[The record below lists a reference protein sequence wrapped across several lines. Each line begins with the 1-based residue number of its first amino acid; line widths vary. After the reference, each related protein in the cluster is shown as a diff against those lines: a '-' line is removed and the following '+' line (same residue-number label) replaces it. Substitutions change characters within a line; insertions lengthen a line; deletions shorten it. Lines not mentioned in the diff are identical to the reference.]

1 MSDHGIGSVGMAGLG
16 AMGAPIARH
25 LVGAGRDTMVFDRN
39 RSTVDELVGA
49 GARAAGSTAELGGC
63 DVVLVIVPSDEDVLE
78 VSAAVLAAAEPGS
91 ALLICSSVTPET
103 CHRVEAEAGGTGVA
117 VLDAALTGGVRGA
130 ENGEVVL
137 LVGGEE
143 AVLDRVR
150 PALVPWTKAVH
161 HLGPL
166 GSGQVGKTV
175 NNLCHWGQITAI
187 VEAMRLGRDLGVEPA
202 KLRRALLDGVAASAT
217 LAQLELMR
225 FTWYRKDLANAFRM
239 ADGVGQDLPV
249 AHTAREVM
257 EGITV
262 AGVAE
267 LFGGPVA

>member
-1 MSDHGIGSVGMAGLG
+1 MSDQATSVGVAGLG
-16 AMGAPIARH
+16 AMGGPIARH
-25 LVGAGRDTMVFDRN
+25 LARAGLDTVVFDPDS
-39 RSTVDELVGA
+39 STVDKAVGA
-49 GARAAGSTAELGGC
+49 GARAAASVAELGAC
-63 DVVLVIVPSDEDVLE
+63 DVVLVIVPTDDDVLE
-78 VSAAVLAAAEPGS
+78 VSAAVLSQANPGC

-103 CHRVEAEAGGTGVA
+103 SRRVEAEARGAGVA

-130 ENGEVVL
+130 ENGEIVL

-143 AVLDRVR
+143 GVLDRVR
-150 PALVPWTKAVH
+150 PTLAAWTKAVH

-166 GSGQVGKTV
+166 GAGQVGKTV

-187 VEAMRLGRDLGVEPA
+187 VEAMRLGRGLGVEPE
-202 KLRRALLDGVAASAT
+202 KLRAALLDGVAASAT
-217 LAQLELMR
+217 LAQLEMMR

-239 ADGVGQDLPV
+239 AEGVGQDLPV

-267 LFGGPVA
+267 LFGWPVA

>member
-1 MSDHGIGSVGMAGLG
+1 MSDHGSVGVAGLG

-25 LVGAGRDTMVFDRN
+25 LAGAGWDTVVFDRN
-39 RSTVDELVGA
+39 RSTVDEVVGA
-49 GARAAGSTAELGGC
+49 GTRAAGSAAELGGC

-78 VSAAVLAAAEPGS
+78 VSAAVLTTAKRGS

-103 CHRVEAEAGGTGVA
+103 SRRVEAEAEGAGVA

-130 ENGEVVL
+130 ENGEIVL

-150 PALVPWTKAVH
+150 PALQPWTKAVH

-187 VEAMRLGRDLGVEPA
+187 VEAMRLGRSLGVEPA

-267 LFGGPVA
+267 LFEGPASY

>member
-1 MSDHGIGSVGMAGLG
+1 MSNHGTGSVGVAGLG
-16 AMGAPIARH
+16 AMGGPIARY
-25 LVGAGRDTMVFDRN
+25 LTGAGQDTVVFDRN
-39 RSTVDELVGA
+39 RSTVDEHVAA
-49 GARAAGSTAELGGC
+49 GARAAASAAELGGC

-78 VSAAVLAAAEPGS
+78 VSAAVLAAAKRG
-91 ALLICSSVTPET
+91 AVLLICSSVTPET
-103 CHRVEAEAGGTGVA
+103 CHRVEAEAVAAGVA

-130 ENGEVVL
+130 ENGEIAL
-137 LVGGEE
+137 LVGGDE

-150 PALVPWTKAVH
+150 PALAPWTKAVH

-187 VEAMRLGRDLGVEPA
+187 VEAMRLGRSLGVEPA
-202 KLRRALLDGVAASAT
+202 KLRPALLDGPAASTT
-217 LAQLELMR
+217 LAELELMR

-239 ADGVGQDLPV
+239 AGGVDHDLPV

-267 LFGGPVA
+267 LFGGPGA